1 VREYLRQSRTY
12 PTDMDQLHATCD
24 KLFTEVDRLE
34 RVLDTDDLSED
45 RIRIALGV
53 AKRVR
58 RESTELVRELARR
71 RDSLGA

>member
-1 VREYLRQSRTY
+1 
-12 PTDMDQLHATCD
+12 MDQLHATCD